1 MRMSEAPVSE
11 LPPEVAAEMHSAAEA
26 VDRHLAAY
34 VGGLDAPSAL
44 REAVEYALLGGGK
57 RVRPVLAWFSCKAMG
72 APGERALA
80 AAGAVELIHAFS
92 LVHDDLPAMDDD
104 DLRRGRP
111 TLHIRFGE
119 AMAVLAGDFMLALAF
134 DLLHR
139 PPPVGPPHQLGAR
152 LARELS
158 RATGEM
164 ISGQVRD
171 TIPETDPALTG
182 LERVVTI
189 HRGKTGA
196 LIRAACRM
204 GAMCGLPAGAPEDEP
219 RLEAITTYAQ
229 SVGLMFQIVDD
240 LIDVEHA
247 PEHTGKRTR
256 KDAPAGKLTFPG
268 LVGVQ
273 ASREEIERLRS
284 AGVQALRRVGEPAR
298 ALESVARYL
307 ASRTR

>member
-1 MRMSEAPVSE
+1 MRMSEAPVIE

-104 DLRRGRP
+104 DLRRGKP

-119 AMAVLAGDFMLALAF
+119 AMAVLAGDYMLALAF

-139 PPPVGPPHQLGAR
+139 PSPVGPPHQLGAR

-171 TIPETDPALTG
+171 TIPNSDPALTG

-204 GAMCGLPAGAPEDEP
+204 GAMCGLGSALTDNAEA
-219 RLEAITTYAQ
+219 LAAITAYADAI
-229 SVGLMFQIVDD
+229 GLQFQVVDD
-240 LIDVEHA
+240 LLDVEQTS
-247 PEHTGKRTR
+247 EQIGKAAG
-256 KDAPAGKLTFPG
+256 KDADAGKLTFPG
-268 LVGVQ
+268 VHGV
-273 ASREEIERLRS
+273 
-284 AGVQALRRVGEPAR
+284 AGSRRVVGELHDTAIA
-298 ALESVARYL
+298 ALESLGGAADGLRQIATTL
-307 ASRTR
+307 AQRTV